1 MYALTGNDDSSS
13 SSSYPS
19 GKNQLNRRNT
29 REKKWWTTPQPW
41 VKHFCGCNP
50 PVPPVAKSKALTPTK
65 NSSID
70 YMINAAAVFI
80 SKTQHVFKYA
90 MLCIKPTAEHQFYA
104 LDSSPKNKIVII
116 HVWTFRQNEMRI
128 FMHLDPYWKWM
139 LTETKTYK
147 KSGFGAKWG
156 RADNNKLHFWLNCPF
171 KSRLHGLKG

>member
-104 LDSSPKNKIVII
+104 WDSSPKNKIVII

-128 FMHLDPYWKWM
+128 FMHLDPYNESECW
-139 LTETKTYK
+139 LRLRHI
-147 KSGFGAKWG
+147 KSQVLEQNEGEQITINYIFGWTVP
-156 RADNNKLHFWLNCPF
+156 LNHDCM
-171 KSRLHGLKG
+171 G